1 MTRSIAP
8 AAAPE
13 TDTRNIKR
21 SCQNDLASRGVKLS
35 HVAVCKIIAGRR
47 IAA

>member
-1 MTRSIAP
+1 MTRSNTQ

-13 TDTRNIKR
+13 TDTRNIKPSR
-21 SCQNDLASRGVKLS
+21 QDDLAARGVKLS
-35 HVAVCKIIAGRR
+35 HGTVRKIIAGRR